1 MRVTATDAF
10 LDREGRRRGRL
21 CRRPD
26 GLWMFV
32 TEYLTDETEE
42 CWPYW
47 INDYPP
53 SGLYRTRDDAA
64 AALRAALGDM
74 ISIENVRP
82 VVLDTVI
89 GPYPEPSV

>member
-10 LDREGRRRGRL
+10 LDREGSRRGRL

-42 CWPYW
+42 FLPYW
-47 INDYPP
+47 INNYPP
-53 SGLYRTRDDAA
+53 SGLYLSRDDAA
-64 AALRAALGDM
+64 VALLAVLGDM
-74 ISIENVRP
+74 IAIKGARP
-82 VVLDTVI
+82 VAFDTDH
-89 GPYPEPSV
+89 GPYPEPSI